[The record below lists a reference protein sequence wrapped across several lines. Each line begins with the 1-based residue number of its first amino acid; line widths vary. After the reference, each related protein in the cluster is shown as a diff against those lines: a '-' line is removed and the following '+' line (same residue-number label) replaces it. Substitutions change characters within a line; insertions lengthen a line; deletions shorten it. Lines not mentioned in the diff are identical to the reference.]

1 MVHMISSVTR
11 RHSFTRECKHKR
23 NRTHTQ
29 NTWNS
34 SDENEPVTSN
44 ALKACTYNGL
54 GILLESTDPDMS
66 YGVTSPCNS
75 LSMATHY
82 MNKYTDTR
90 TCLHPWVRW
99 GWVGLSSVWRPACAG
114 VEVYVVGIGF
124 EHLPLAH
131 HGISNRLVQ
140 VSILVAHRR
149 WQVHSVSV
157 VGALIGLLWVI
168 ELTVLKDET
177 RGHFSKW
184 RSFVT
189 LNNIMLKY
197 NILYFSNVNACLLA
211 RNVHFYGPHS
221 QIILYHNHLL
231 SKLSTIP

>member
-1 MVHMISSVTR
+1 MVHMISSFTR
-11 RHSFTRECKHKR
+11 RHSFTRECRHKR
-23 NRTHTQ
+23 NRNRHSSCNSLCSHTQ
-29 NTWNS
+29 NTRNS
-34 SDENEPVTSN
+34 SDENEPVTS
-44 ALKACTYNGL
+44 KACTYNGL

-140 VSILVAHRR
+140 VSVLVAHRR
-149 WQVHSVSV
+149 RQVHSVSV

-168 ELTVLKDET
+168 KLTVLKDET
-177 RGHFSKW
+177 RGHFFKMAV
-184 RSFVT
+184 F
-189 LNNIMLKY
+189 
-197 NILYFSNVNACLLA
+197 CD
-211 RNVHFYGPHS
+211 P
-221 QIILYHNHLL
+221 Q
-231 SKLSTIP
+231 